1 MNNYTVR
8 VRMVIEAEID
18 VEAENRDAAEEA
30 AVSDYGAVWDR
41 ANVDSVDTKVIMENE
56 KDV

>member
-1 MNNYTVR
+1 MKNYTVR

-30 AVSDYGAVWDR
+30 AISDYDRVWSGASVE
-41 ANVDSVDTKVIMENE
+41 SVDTHVIEE
-56 KDV
+56 DGAAV

>member
-18 VEAENRDAAEEA
+18 VEAESRDAAEES
-30 AVSDYGAVWDR
+30 AVSDYDRVWGQ
-41 ANVDSVDTKVIMENE
+41 ANVDSVDTHVIMENE